1 MGRRLITAP
10 QHHQHL
16 PRLCIRAMSGELA
29 GILKGFTLL
38 TLSKPSFMSELK
50 RPQDYKKSLWSLG
63 LIEMSFYTIIGAT
76 IYYYK
81 GKDVASPALKSISPH
96 MQKVVF
102 GVALPVIFISGSI
115 NSQTAAK
122 FLYDLLYL
130 NSPKHKYMNT
140 KQGIITLL
148 GLGVSI
154 TGVGEQSGHAGQARR
169 LRSNF
174 PPPLCS
180 PSLGCRRGHSV
191 LFRLPWPCRCSV
203 HRMLH
208 LHSPCLHVLSRPA
221 RRQGQVP
228 SRLAQVSRDG
238 RQRGHPPL
246 WRFCPRRWLRLVHGC
261 LLPLAAP
268 H

>member
-1 MGRRLITAP
+1 
-10 QHHQHL
+10 
-16 PRLCIRAMSGELA
+16 MSGEQA
-29 GILKGFTLL
+29 GTIQAYTLL
-38 TLSKPSFMSELK
+38 ILSKPSFMSELK

-122 FLYDLLYL
+122 FLYDLIYL

-140 KQGIITLL
+140 KQGIVTWL

-154 TGVGEQSGHAGQARR
+154 TGVGEQSRHAGRAHR
-169 LRSNF
+169 LKSPAPF
-174 PPPLCS
+174 PHPRPAWVAAEVIPSFSAFLGLVAALFTACFTFTLPACMYFLVLRGDKGRS
-180 PSLGCRRGHSV
+180 PSGWLKSVETAGNAGILLFGVFVLVAGCG
-191 LFRLPWPCRCSV
+191 
-203 HRMLH
+203 
-208 LHSPCLHVLSRPA
+208 
-221 RRQGQVP
+221 
-228 SRLAQVSRDG
+228 
-238 RQRGHPPL
+238 
-246 WRFCPRRWLRLVHGC
+246 
-261 LLPLAAP
+261 
-268 H
+268 